1 MIIIG
6 TVIVN
11 HDSLSF
17 IIKIITSQFNQP
29 TCCLSSL
36 CHHLDCGDKL
46 LREHAVFSR
55 GNLDSDDQWSLT
67 MKKVTIMMT
76 MLTIIIMTL
85 KVMMDD
91 NDVGDDHVLKKLQF
105 SLKQN
110 FANHFVTL

>member
-11 HDSLSF
+11 HDSL
-17 IIKIITSQFNQP
+17 IITSHFHQP
-29 TCCLSSL
+29 TCCFSSQY
-36 CHHLDCGDKL
+36 HHLDCGDKL
-46 LREHAVFSR
+46 LREHAMFSR
-55 GNLDSDDQWSLT
+55 GNLDQWSLT
-67 MKKVTIMMT
+67 MKKVTILMMT
-76 MLTIIIMTL
+76 MVMIIIMTL

-91 NDVGDDHVLKKLQF
+91 NDVGDDHVKRRLQF